1 MTTVFD
7 VAKYILN
14 KDLLGMT
21 TMKLQKLCFYCQAY
35 SLAWMDRPLFDGE
48 FRAWKNGPVNYDLFE
63 AHRGMYSIGPHGL
76 DDVAEGSADNV
87 DAVGE
92 IIIDAIL
99 DQMGTM
105 TADQLRNMSHNE
117 APWRDARQRGSN
129 EVISEEAIRTFY
141 KEKDKTP
148 L

>member
-1 MTTVFD
+1 MTTIFD
-7 VAKYILN
+7 VAKYILS

-35 SLAWMDRPLFDGE
+35 SLAWTDKPLFEGE
-48 FRAWKNGPVNYDLFE
+48 FLAWKNGPVNYELFN

-76 DDVAEGSADNV
+76 DGIVEGNPQNV

-92 IIIDAIL
+92 LIIDAIL
-99 DQMGTM
+99 EQMGTM
-105 TADQLRNMSHNE
+105 TADQLRSLSHDEDPWKE
-117 APWRDARQRGSN
+117 ARLIGSN
-129 EVISEEAIRTFY
+129 EVIDQEVIKRFY
-141 KEKDKTP
+141 AEKSSTP